1 MSRILIVVDADA
13 ASPTTELMVSAIRQ
27 AIAAHPPLLP
37 ETHPTVEV
45 VSIDTLS
52 TTNTEESGDKYL
64 TLTLNVP
71 DALNLPGA
79 SVYRACRDV
88 VGLRQVVEQ
97 MGYPTG
103 AGCFWLPLVLTAK
116 GPIYGEVIGLAEE
129 CTGKE
134 ISEELSLLN
143 LKYQQPVHLAD
154 AKRQPLYHLG
164 YRLLQYL
171 SAPPATY
178 LLQFGFK
185 DEKIVFDRLWP
196 YPAAPAIA
204 SINIQEPDLFICH
217 WHCLTAKPIFD
228 LTITQPLS

>member
-13 ASPTTELMVSAIRQ
+13 ASPTTDLMVSAITQ
-27 AIAAHPPLLP
+27 AIAAHPPSLL
-37 ETHPTVEV
+37 ETHSTVEA

-52 TTNTEESGDKYL
+52 PTNTEKSGDKYL
-64 TLTLNVP
+64 AFTLNVP
-71 DALNLPGA
+71 DAIALPEA
-79 SVYRACRDV
+79 SVYKACRDV
-88 VGLRQVVEQ
+88 RGLRQVVEQ
-97 MGYPTG
+97 MGYATG

-129 CTGKE
+129 YKGKE